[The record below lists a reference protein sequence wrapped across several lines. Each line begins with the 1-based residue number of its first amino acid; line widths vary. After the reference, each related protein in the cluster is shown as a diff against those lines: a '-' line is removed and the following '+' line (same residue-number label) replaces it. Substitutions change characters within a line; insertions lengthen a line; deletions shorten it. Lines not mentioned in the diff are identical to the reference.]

1 MEEKRKAYA
10 VMFVSRNKDNR
21 KVKGF
26 KERRMAFLSDRDP
39 ETLILR
45 FKRFTRDGVDGE
57 VCRFYRSV
65 NPRDLEKARKK
76 LIVALVEADSPDTLL
91 RIEART
97 VSIAMTAECAA
108 KRKWLFDFDN
118 ENEDDL
124 REFMGDVIHDG
135 GFDQLSFYATPH
147 GFGVIAPHGFDTRSL
162 MAKWG
167 ECCDLKRDAM
177 AYFAMGMLN
186 GELVTTATTE
196 THTYQEAGQED
207 TSVVAGRIA
216 GVMKAN
222 GVSLER
228 LAVRLNVPVSE
239 AQHLISGDSAPD
251 DEDLANIACAIGM
264 TSAYLRGESDAIR
277 PKCRLIAKGTEN
289 MPEEEKERIVRI
301 LLGDEKE

>member
-1 MEEKRKAYA
+1 MKKTYA

-21 KVKGF
+21 EVKGF

-39 ETLILR
+39 ETLIPR
-45 FKRFTRDGVDGE
+45 FKRFVRDGVDGE
-57 VCRFYRSV
+57 VCRFYRSA

-108 KRKWLFDFDN
+108 ERKWLFDFDN
-118 ENEDDL
+118 ENDDDL
-124 REFMGDVIHDG
+124 REFMSNVIHDG
-135 GFDQLSFYATPH
+135 GFEEVSFYSTPH

-167 ECCDLKRDAM
+167 ACCDLKRDAM
-177 AYFAMGMLN
+177 AYFAMGTLN
-186 GELVTTATTE
+186 GDLVTTNITE
-196 THTYQEAGQED
+196 MRTYQEASQEETD
-207 TSVVAGRIA
+207 TAGRIA
-216 GVMKAN
+216 GAMKAN

-228 LAVRLNVPVSE
+228 LAMRLNVPVSE
-239 AQHLISGDSAPD
+239 ARSLINGNSVPD
-251 DEDLANIACAIGM
+251 DEELASIACATGT
-264 TSAYLRGESDAIR
+264 TSAYLRGESDTIR
-277 PKCRLIAKGTEN
+277 PKCRLIAKGAEN

-301 LLGDEKE
+301 LLGEDQEEKE